1 MKRKNIISF
10 TAAIVCMFSLASC
23 GSVKTVPDGDGKP
36 IVTNNSSEA
45 STEEQSSSSESQ
57 EASTTSTSDEQSDTS
72 TTTSTVTTN
81 DKTYIANGNT
91 GSSNKDDEN
100 NNSNGDNSNGDN
112 ENSQNSSKKITLSY
126 YEAEIAVGETKMYP
140 LVSETITEVWT
151 SSDTSVATVD
161 TAGNITGTGEGN
173 CIITVANAHD
183 ASQKAQVKVTVK
195 KSSSDMTFMGGI
207 LIVNKSYSLPRSY
220 NPGGLTAETSAAF
233 YQLSQDA
240 AAANLNIYLSS
251 GFRSYEYQ
259 EQIYNNNVY
268 YYGQAATDTFSARP
282 GHSEHQ
288 TGMAIDVNT
297 IDDSFAGTPEAI
309 WLEEHCY
316 DYGFI
321 IRYPKGKQ
329 WITGYKYEPWHI
341 RYIGKENALKFK
353 NAAAAVGDRYYTL
366 EEYFGIDSYYH

>member
-1 MKRKNIISF
+1 MKRNKI
-10 TAAIVCMFSLASC
+10 TALAAAIICMVQLASC
-23 GSVKTVPDGDGKP
+23 GSVTTVPDGDGKP

-57 EASTTSTSDEQSDTS
+57 ETSTTTASDEQSDTS
-72 TTTSTVTTN
+72 TTTTTVTTS

-91 GSSNKDDEN
+91 GNGNNNEENNGEN
-100 NNSNGDNSNGDN
+100 NNGENGG
-112 ENSQNSSKKITLSY
+112 SQNSSNGITLSY
-126 YEAEIAVGETKMYP
+126 YSAEIAVGETKMYP

-161 TAGNITGTGEGN
+161 SAGNITGTGEGS
-173 CIITVANAHD
+173 CIVTVTNAYD
-183 ASQKAQVKVTVK
+183 YSQKAEVKVTVK
-195 KSSSDMTFMGGI
+195 KGSSDMTFIDGI
-207 LIVNKSYSLPRSY
+207 LIVNKSYTLPRSY

-233 YQLSQDA
+233 YQLSQA
-240 AAANLNIYLSS
+240 AAAENLNIYLSS

-297 IDDSFAGTPEAI
+297 IDDTFAGTPEAI

-316 DYGFI
+316 EYGFI

-353 NAAAAVGDRYYTL
+353 NAADAVGDPYYTL

>member
-1 MKRKNIISF
+1 MKRKFLKITAFS
-10 TAAIVCMFSLASC
+10 AAIMCMLFLASC

-36 IVTNNSSEA
+36 IATDNSSESSSEA
-45 STEEQSSSSESQ
+45 QSSSDSQ
-57 EASTTSTSDEQSDTS
+57 ETTVSDTDSDVS
-72 TTTSTVTTN
+72 TTTTVTTA
-81 DKTYIANGNT
+81 DKTYVANGNS
-91 GSSNKDDEN
+91 GSTEQNDEN
-100 NNSNGDNSNGDN
+100 N
-112 ENSQNSSKKITLSY
+112 QNPSKKITLSY
-126 YEAEIAVGETKMYP
+126 YSAEIVVGETKMYP
-140 LVSETITEVWT
+140 TVAETITEVWT

-161 TAGNITGTGEGN
+161 SAGNITGTGVGS
-173 CIITVANAHD
+173 CIIRVTNAD
-183 ASQKAQVKVTVK
+183 DSSQKAEVKVTVK
-195 KSSSDMTFMGGI
+195 KGSDDVTFIDGI
-207 LIVNKSYSLPRSY
+207 LIVNKTYKLPRSY

-240 AAANLNIYLSS
+240 AAANLNIYASS

-268 YYGQAATDTFSARP
+268 YYGQSATDTFSARP

-288 TGMAIDVNT
+288 TGMAIDVNS
-297 IDDSFAGTPEAI
+297 IDDTFAGTPEAI

-353 NAAAAVGDRYYTL
+353 NAAAAAGDPYYTL

>member
-91 GSSNKDDEN
+91 GSSNKDDNN

-161 TAGNITGTGEGN
+161 TAGNITGTGE
-173 CIITVANAHD
+173 TALSP
-183 ASQKAQVKVTVK
+183 SQMLTMHPRRLRLRSLSK
-195 KSSSDMTFMGGI
+195 K
-207 LIVNKSYSLPRSY
+207 
-220 NPGGLTAETSAAF
+220 
-233 YQLSQDA
+233 
-240 AAANLNIYLSS
+240 
-251 GFRSYEYQ
+251 
-259 EQIYNNNVY
+259 
-268 YYGQAATDTFSARP
+268 
-282 GHSEHQ
+282 
-288 TGMAIDVNT
+288 
-297 IDDSFAGTPEAI
+297 
-309 WLEEHCY
+309 
-316 DYGFI
+316 
-321 IRYPKGKQ
+321 
-329 WITGYKYEPWHI
+329 
-341 RYIGKENALKFK
+341 
-353 NAAAAVGDRYYTL
+353 AAV
-366 EEYFGIDSYYH
+366 I